1 MSRVDEAIRRAA
13 ERTSQ
18 QADTPGSAQ
27 EPLDLQ
33 SERVQDLANEPFPFE
48 MPERRLRPRPSVATS
63 AAVRQ
68 ASVTIDV
75 GHPPMAVHPVAPVAS
90 PTPETSLLER
100 MDDSLAQKIVADE
113 KMEAASREQY
123 RRLAATLHH
132 QQAERGLKVVM
143 IASAVPGEGK
153 TLTAANL
160 GLTFS
165 ESYQRSV
172 LLIDADLRRPALHKV
187 FGTDNTYGLSDG
199 LAASTDRKL
208 PARRISERLALVTGG
223 QPSSDPM
230 ASLTSD
236 RMRRLLHEARD
247 AFDWIIVDTSP
258 VVVLPDA
265 NLLSSMVDGAVIV
278 IKAGS
283 TSYALV
289 RRAVEALGKDRILGV
304 VLNQVVGVPQHSYYY
319 EYGASKTIAG
329 TPSAAPGS

>member
-13 ERTSQ
+13 ERTAQ
-18 QADTPGSAQ
+18 QPDPPGYAP

-33 SERVQDLANEPFPFE
+33 TERVQDLANEPFPLE
-48 MPERRLRPRPSVATS
+48 MSERRLRPRPSASATTAVRRAS
-63 AAVRQ
+63 AASD
-68 ASVTIDV
+68 A
-75 GHPPMAVHPVAPVAS
+75 GHPPAAVHPVAPPGSQDSAA
-90 PTPETSLLER
+90 SLLER
-100 MDDSLAQKIVADE
+100 IDDSLAQKIVADGR
-113 KMEAASREQY
+113 MEVASREQY

-132 QQAERGLKVVM
+132 QQADRGIKIVM

-165 ESYQRSV
+165 ESYKRSV

-199 LAASTDRKL
+199 LSASTDRKL

-230 ASLTSD
+230 ANLTSD

-265 NLLSSMVDGAVIV
+265 NLLSSMVDGAVMV
-278 IKAGS
+278 VKAGS

-304 VLNQVVGVPQHSYYY
+304 VLNHAAGIPQHSYYY
-319 EYGASKTIAG
+319 EYGLDPIAG
-329 TPSAAPGS
+329 TPAAPPGP

>member
-13 ERTSQ
+13 ERASQ
-18 QADTPGSAQ
+18 QPDTTGDAT

-33 SERVQDLANEPFPFE
+33 SERVQDLANEPFPLE
-48 MPERRLRPRPSVATS
+48 MPERRRRSRSTASASAGVRQVS
-63 AAVRQ
+63 AA
-68 ASVTIDV
+68 IDADLQ
-75 GHPPMAVHPVAPVAS
+75 PPAVHPVAHLDA
-90 PTPETSLLER
+90 PTSATSLLER
-100 MDDSLAQKIVADE
+100 LDDSFAQKIVADE

-132 QQAERGLKVVM
+132 QQADRGLKVVM

-172 LLIDADLRRPALHKV
+172 LLIDADLRRPSLHKI

-208 PARRISERLALVTGG
+208 PARRVSERLALVTGG
-223 QPSSDPM
+223 QPTSDPM

-236 RMRRLLHEARD
+236 RMRRLLHEARE

-258 VVVLPDA
+258 VVALPDA
-265 NLLSSMVDGAVIV
+265 NLLSSMVDGAVMV
-278 IKAGS
+278 VKAGS
-283 TSYALV
+283 TSYALAQ
-289 RRAVEALGKDRILGV
+289 RAIEALGKDRILGV
-304 VLNQVVGVPQHSYYY
+304 VLNQAASVPHHSYYY
-319 EYGASKTIAG
+319 EYGLSQPIVG
-329 TPSAAPGS
+329 TPAAPPGP

>member
-1 MSRVDEAIRRAA
+1 
-13 ERTSQ
+13 
-18 QADTPGSAQ
+18 
-27 EPLDLQ
+27 
-33 SERVQDLANEPFPFE
+33 
-48 MPERRLRPRPSVATS
+48 
-63 AAVRQ
+63 
-68 ASVTIDV
+68 
-75 GHPPMAVHPVAPVAS
+75 
-90 PTPETSLLER
+90 
-100 MDDSLAQKIVADE
+100 
-113 KMEAASREQY
+113 
-123 RRLAATLHH
+123 
-132 QQAERGLKVVM
+132 
-143 IASAVPGEGK
+143 
-153 TLTAANL
+153 
-160 GLTFS
+160 
-165 ESYQRSV
+165 
-172 LLIDADLRRPALHKV
+172 
-187 FGTDNTYGLSDG
+187 
-199 LAASTDRKL
+199 
-208 PARRISERLALVTGG
+208 
-223 QPSSDPM
+223 M